1 MTNLPQAAAR
11 APRFFYGWV
20 VVGVC
25 FLAQFGGTITGT
37 YGLAALLVPMSQD
50 TGWSQTQIIGVNLP
64 ASITSALV
72 SPFFGRIADRYGT
85 RAPMTFAALLGGI
98 TIISIAWVHDLWVY
112 YLVFGLVNGVTR
124 PMVQVIGV
132 SQGVAHWFVKR
143 RALAAGIV
151 SIAIPISGFFGVPLA
166 TALVIQFGWRGTW
179 VVLGAILIVLVAAPT
194 WFLWKSRPEE
204 MGLLPDGEVTPATP
218 AESAVVAA
226 PKAPGRWGRFSHYR
240 TEIEWAPSEA
250 IKTPVFWVLAVIL
263 PIIALAG
270 PAFTTLVVAFFRG
283 RGLSPAAAAF
293 ASSSF
298 VVGTFFARF
307 MWGYLGARLH
317 IQYCYVVLGLIAT
330 AATTLIVV
338 APGIRM
344 TYVSVAF
351 LGTAAGGLLQLQLQI
366 WPDYFG
372 REGIGTLR
380 GYSAPFQ
387 ILGTTLGPL
396 FAAFVHDRTGSYD
409 RALLLYAAISAVC
422 VVIMLVAGG
431 PPKYRGAA
439 AGSASS
445 PAPGG

>member
-1 MTNLPQAAAR
+1 MTNLPQAAVR

-179 VVLGAILIVLVAAPT
+179 VVLGAILLLAAARKLLTKPKPKNEKPKKERSLIAEFAFGAGLMAVNVETLALVAASVKALLSSKTGVGEEALVLLAIVLIVTVSATIPPLIT
-194 WFLWKSRPEE
+194 FVIPKKSDQALKWLNEQTTKHQRGIASGFLIFF
-204 MGLLPDGEVTPATP
+204 GA
-218 AESAVVAA
+218 
-226 PKAPGRWGRFSHYR
+226 Y
-240 TEIEWAPSEA
+240 
-250 IKTPVFWVLAVIL
+250 
-263 PIIALAG
+263 
-270 PAFTTLVVAFFRG
+270 LVYK
-283 RGLSPAAAAF
+283 GLS
-293 ASSSF
+293 
-298 VVGTFFARF
+298 G
-307 MWGYLGARLH
+307 
-317 IQYCYVVLGLIAT
+317 
-330 AATTLIVV
+330 
-338 APGIRM
+338 
-344 TYVSVAF
+344 
-351 LGTAAGGLLQLQLQI
+351 
-366 WPDYFG
+366 
-372 REGIGTLR
+372 
-380 GYSAPFQ
+380 
-387 ILGTTLGPL
+387 
-396 FAAFVHDRTGSYD
+396 
-409 RALLLYAAISAVC
+409 
-422 VVIMLVAGG
+422 
-431 PPKYRGAA
+431 
-439 AGSASS
+439 
-445 PAPGG
+445 